1 MRVYFIHIVIGS
13 TKDGL
18 QALGKTFS
26 SSKSLAQ
33 IDLSRNKNIGN
44 EGISCF
50 VEAGKEHA
58 GNEMVVFPSL
68 EKMIVSECNI
78 GPLGMQ
84 SLAEIF
90 LGANVNRSKPI
101 DLVLSS
107 NPIGSEGC
115 GTLAK
120 LIALSGGGSILSSL
134 HLSQC
139 SIGDAGIKLLS
150 NAATSNL
157 CTGLTFLD
165 LSENSIISDGARV
178 FAGSLVNSWPSL
190 VELKLAKNDLGSEG
204 VTSMMGSLRTRS
216 NGATDDAAKT
226 KNRSL
231 KNLDLTCTGCGKE
244 GANAALNSACLTTL
258 RLFNNRLGSEG
269 FRSISAF
276 LHGGH
281 PSIENLDLGGNNA
294 GEDAVIELLNAIA
307 DKVDDGAASKLSVLE
322 IGGNKF
328 GDKAMEALTKLK
340 QVWPRLDVA
349 HDKPI
354 QEETD
359 EVE

>member
-1 MRVYFIHIVIGS
+1 MRVYYIHIVIGS

-26 SSKSLAQ
+26 SSKYLAQ
-33 IDLSRNKNIGN
+33 IDLSRNNNIGN
-44 EGISCF
+44 EGISCL
-50 VEAGKEHA
+50 VEAAKEHA

-68 EKMIVSECNI
+68 EKLILSECNI

-90 LGANVNRSKPI
+90 LGGNVNRSKPI

-120 LIALSGGGSILSSL
+120 LIVLSGGGSILSSL

-139 SIGDAGIKLLS
+139 SIGDEGIQLLS
-150 NAATSNL
+150 NATSNS

-165 LSENSIISDGARV
+165 LSENSITSDGARV

-226 KNRSL
+226 KNQSL

-328 GDKAMEALTKLK
+328 GDKAMEALTRLK
-340 QVWPRLDVA
+340 QVWPHLDVA